1 MGFLIDE
8 RHKKLIGE
16 RIKKARHSKGLTQS
30 EAANLIGAKPN
41 AWGMWEKG
49 ERSPR
54 LYGEQGICGI
64 AKGLCVTTSYLLGE
78 SDVENDGINNTG
90 FLSGETIHTKSGS
103 VVEQSSELISIHSS
117 LLDNHGVQ
125 NFTFLSVVDDS
136 MAPELC
142 MNDTVLLDFKIS
154 SFHRVDIYA
163 IFDEGSIWFRWIRK
177 EVGGQYRLYANDRLH
192 SSDQLLSKV
201 ELDNIQIL
209 GRVAWVGR
217 WIKNR

>member
-1 MGFLIDE
+1 
-8 RHKKLIGE
+8 
-16 RIKKARHSKGLTQS
+16 
-30 EAANLIGAKPN
+30 
-41 AWGMWEKG
+41 
-49 ERSPR
+49 
-54 LYGEQGICGI
+54 
-64 AKGLCVTTSYLLGE
+64 
-78 SDVENDGINNTG
+78 
-90 FLSGETIHTKSGS
+90 
-103 VVEQSSELISIHSS
+103 
-117 LLDNHGVQ
+117 
-125 NFTFLSVVDDS
+125 